1 MLQASRIFK
10 TVRRKT
16 AWTAAAILSASVF
29 STAVA
34 QAQTVDH
41 AASYYHYSLGHMYAD
56 LASINGSPDYIRK
69 AIENYKL
76 AIKEDPNTPMLSE
89 ELSEL
94 YIQTGRLRE
103 AQSDAEDALKANPN
117 DINAHRMLGRIF
129 TRQIGDS
136 QEHRIDETMLKKSI
150 EEYKKITGLDPK
162 DVDSWLMLGRLN
174 KVAQNS
180 VDAQNAYKKA
190 LEVDPDNED
199 ALTGLAMVY
208 ADLGDNTEAADLLK
222 KLAAKNPTA
231 RSLQALA
238 AAYEQMHEYALAA
251 ETLKRTQELNPPPP
265 NAAELK
271 RFMAADLRRAQQY
284 QEALKVYQ
292 ELVKEEPSDA
302 ESYLRMSNIYT
313 QLRDFTKARE
323 AEDKA
328 RAIEPNNLDVRYN
341 EVTILESEGKAAE
354 AIARLKEILDTT
366 AKKNYSKDEKGNRIE
381 LLDRLWTLYRLSDQ
395 TEPAVETLRQISEL
409 DHERDAAVEALIVD
423 TYRIGKDLT
432 KAKTEADEA
441 LKRWPEDRTLR
452 VAHATVLGD
461 LGQTEAAAGELRKLL
476 DGKNDREIYLDLAAY
491 VYDRARKFEE
501 EGKALDAAD
510 KLSVSKDDKEA
521 VWFQRGAMY
530 EKMKKID
537 LAEAE
542 FRKILEINPD
552 SAATMNYLGYMLA
565 DRNVKLAEA
574 LSLITKALDK
584 EPNNGAYLDSLG
596 WVYFKMNRLPEAEEN
611 LRQALMRTPRDAT
624 VHDHMGDVLLRESK
638 VREAIAQWQMSLQEF
653 EASSPAEVEPGDIA
667 KVRSKLE
674 AARVRLAKEDNR
686 KN

>member
-10 TVRRKT
+10 
-16 AWTAAAILSASVF
+16 AAAVMLGATTF
-29 STAVA
+29 AA

-56 LASINGSPDYIRK
+56 LASINGSPDYIKK

-76 AIKEDPNTPMLSE
+76 AIKEDPQTPMLGE

-150 EEYKKITGLDPK
+150 EEYKKITELDPK
-162 DVDSWLMLGRLN
+162 DVDSWLMLGRLY
-174 KVAQNS
+174 KVATSS
-180 VDAQNAYKKA
+180 VEAQNAYKKA

-208 ADLGDNTEAADLLK
+208 ADLGDSTAAADLLK
-222 KLAAKNPTA
+222 KLAAKNPTP

-238 AAYEQMHEYALAA
+238 AAYEQMKEYALAA
-251 ETLKRTQELNPPPP
+251 ETLKRTLDLNPP
-265 NAAELK
+265 NAAEIK
-271 RFMAADLRRAQQY
+271 RFMAADFRRAQMFK
-284 QEALKVYQ
+284 EALQVYQ
-292 ELVKEEPSDA
+292 DLVKDEPSDA

-313 QLRDFTKARE
+313 QLRDFAKARE

-341 EVTILESEGKAAE
+341 EVSILESEGKTTE

-381 LLDRLWTLYRLSDQ
+381 LLDRLWTLYRLNDQ

-409 DHERDAAVEALIVD
+409 DHERDSAVEALIID

-432 KAKTEADEA
+432 KARTEADTA
-441 LKRWPEDRTLR
+441 VKRWPEDRTLR

-461 LGQTEAAAGELRKLL
+461 LGQTDAAAAELRKLL

-491 VYDRARKFEE
+491 VYDRVRKFDE

-510 KLSVSKDDKEA
+510 KLSASKEDKEA

-530 EKMKKID
+530 EKMKKVD

-552 SAATMNYLGYMLA
+552 SSATMNYLGYMLA
-565 DRNVKLAEA
+565 DRNVKLPEA

-596 WVYFKMNRLPEAEEN
+596 WVYFKMNRLQEAEEN
-611 LRQALMRTPRDAT
+611 LRQALIRTPRDGT
-624 VHDHMGDVLLRESK
+624 VHDHMGDVLLKESK
-638 VREAIAQWQMSLQEF
+638 VREAIAQWQLSLQEF
-653 EASSPAEVEPGDIA
+653 EKAAPADVEPGDIA
-667 KVRSKLE
+667 KVKSKLE
-674 AARVRLAKEDNR
+674 AARVRLAKEGNP

>member
-10 TVRRKT
+10 
-16 AWTAAAILSASVF
+16 AAAVIMGATTF
-29 STAVA
+29 AA

-41 AASYYHYSLGHMYAD
+41 AAAYYHYSLGHMYAD

-76 AIKEDPNTPMLSE
+76 AIKEDPKTPMLSE

-117 DINAHRMLGRIF
+117 DVNAHRMLGRIF

-136 QEHRIDETMLKKSI
+136 QEHRIDESMLKKSI
-150 EEYKKITGLDPK
+150 DEYKKITELDPK
-162 DVDSWLMLGRLN
+162 DVDSWLMLGRLQ
-174 KVAQNS
+174 KVAQSS
-180 VDAQNAYKKA
+180 VEAQNAYKKA

-208 ADLGDNTEAADLLK
+208 ADLGDSTAAADLLK
-222 KLAAKNPTA
+222 KLASKNPTP

-251 ETLKRTQELNPPPP
+251 ETLKRSLELNPP
-265 NAAELK
+265 NAAEIK
-271 RFMAADLRRAQQY
+271 RFMAADLRRAQMFK
-284 QEALKVYQ
+284 EALKVYQ
-292 ELVKEEPSDA
+292 DLVTEEPSDA

-313 QLRDFTKARE
+313 QLRDFAKARE

-341 EVTILESEGKAAE
+341 EVTILEAEGKTTD

-366 AKKNYSKDEKGNRIE
+366 AKKNYSKDEKGNRME
-381 LLDRLWTLYRLSDQ
+381 LLDRLWTLYRLNDQ
-395 TEPAVETLRQISEL
+395 TEPAVETLRQIAEL
-409 DHERDAAVEALIVD
+409 DHERDAAVQALIID
-423 TYRIGKDLT
+423 TYRIGKDLN
-432 KAKTEADEA
+432 KAQKEADTA
-441 LKRWPEDRTLR
+441 VKRWPEDRTLR

-461 LGQTEAAAGELRKLL
+461 LGQTDAAAAELKKLL

-491 VYDRARKFEE
+491 VYDRARKFDEE
-501 EGKALDAAD
+501 AKALDAAD
-510 KLSVSKDDKEA
+510 KLSTSKEEKEA

-530 EKMKKID
+530 EKMKKVD

-565 DRNVKLAEA
+565 DRSVKLPEA
-574 LSLITKALDK
+574 LSLIMKALDK

-596 WVYFKMNRLPEAEEN
+596 WVYFKMNRLQEAEES
-611 LRQALMRTPRDAT
+611 LRQALIRTPRDGT
-624 VHDHMGDVLLRESK
+624 VHDHMGDVLLKQSK
-638 VREAIAQWQMSLQEF
+638 VREAIGQWQISLQEF
-653 EASSPAEVEPGDIA
+653 EKASAAEVEPGDIA
-667 KVRSKLE
+667 KVKSKLE
-674 AARVRLAKEDNR
+674 AARVRLAKEGSP
-686 KN
+686 KH

>member
-1 MLQASRIFK
+1 MLQAARISK
-10 TVRRKT
+10 TARRKT
-16 AWTAAAILSASVF
+16 AWTAAAILSASAF

-150 EEYKKITGLDPK
+150 EEYKKITELDPK

-292 ELVKEEPSDA
+292 ELVTAEPSDA

-341 EVTILESEGKAAE
+341 EVTILESEGKATE

-366 AKKNYSKDEKGNRIE
+366 AKKNYSKDEKGNRME
-381 LLDRLWTLYRLSDQ
+381 LLDRLWTLYRLNDQ
-395 TEPAVETLRQISEL
+395 TEPAVETLRRISEL
-409 DHERDAAVEALIVD
+409 DHERDAAVEALIID

-501 EGKALDAAD
+501 EAKALDAAD
-510 KLSVSKDDKEA
+510 KLSVSKEDKEA

-584 EPNNGAYLDSLG
+584 DPNNGAYLDSLG
-596 WVYFKMNRLPEAEEN
+596 WVYFKMNRLSEAEDN

-653 EASSPAEVEPGDIA
+653 EASSPADVEPGDIA
-667 KVRSKLE
+667 KVKSKLE

>member
-10 TVRRKT
+10 TARRKT
-16 AWTAAAILSASVF
+16 AWTAAAILSASAF

-117 DINAHRMLGRIF
+117 DLNAHRMLGRIF
-129 TRQIGDS
+129 TRQIGDP

-150 EEYKKITGLDPK
+150 EEYKKITELDPK

-292 ELVKEEPSDA
+292 ELVTEEPSDA

-328 RAIEPNNLDVRYN
+328 RAVEPNNLDVRYN

-354 AIARLKEILDTT
+354 AITRLKEILDTT

-381 LLDRLWTLYRLSDQ
+381 LLDRLWTLYRLNDQ

-461 LGQTEAAAGELRKLL
+461 LGQTEAAAGELKKLL

-501 EGKALDAAD
+501 EAKALDAAD

-537 LAEAE
+537 LAETE

-653 EASSPAEVEPGDIA
+653 EASSPADVEPGDIA
-667 KVRSKLE
+667 KVKSKLE

>member
-10 TVRRKT
+10 
-16 AWTAAAILSASVF
+16 AAAVILGATTF
-29 STAVA
+29 AA

-76 AIKEDPNTPMLSE
+76 AIKEDPQTPMLGE

-136 QEHRIDETMLKKSI
+136 QEHRIDEAMLKKSI
-150 EEYKKITGLDPK
+150 DEYKKITELDPK
-162 DVDSWLMLGRLN
+162 DVDSWLMLGRLY
-174 KVAQNS
+174 KVATSS
-180 VDAQNAYKKA
+180 VEAQNAYKKA

-208 ADLGDNTEAADLLK
+208 ADLGDSTAAADLLK
-222 KLAAKNPTA
+222 KLAAKNPTP

-238 AAYEQMHEYALAA
+238 AAYEQMKEYALAA
-251 ETLKRTQELNPPPP
+251 ETLKRTLDLNPP
-265 NAAELK
+265 NAAEIK
-271 RFMAADLRRAQQY
+271 RFMAADLRRAQMFK
-284 QEALKVYQ
+284 EALQVYQ
-292 ELVKEEPSDA
+292 DLVKDEPSDA

-313 QLRDFTKARE
+313 QLRDFAKARE

-328 RAIEPNNLDVRYN
+328 RTIEPNNLDVRYN
-341 EVTILESEGKAAE
+341 EVSILEAEGKTTE

-366 AKKNYSKDEKGNRIE
+366 AKKNYSKEEKGNRIE
-381 LLDRLWTLYRLSDQ
+381 LLDRMWTLYRLNDQ
-395 TEPAVETLRQISEL
+395 TEPAVETLRQIAEL
-409 DHERDAAVEALIVD
+409 DHERDSAVEALIID

-432 KAKTEADEA
+432 KARTEADTA
-441 LKRWPEDRTLR
+441 VKRWPDDRTLR

-461 LGQTEAAAGELRKLL
+461 MGQTDAAAAELRKLL

-491 VYDRARKFEE
+491 VYDRVRKFDE

-510 KLSVSKDDKEA
+510 KLSASKEDKEA

-530 EKMKKID
+530 EKMKKVD

-542 FRKILEINPD
+542 FRKILEINPE
-552 SAATMNYLGYMLA
+552 SSATMNYLGYMLA
-565 DRNVKLAEA
+565 DRNVKLPEA

-611 LRQALMRTPRDAT
+611 LRQALIRTPRDGT
-624 VHDHMGDVLLRESK
+624 VHDHMGDVLLKESK
-638 VREAIAQWQMSLQEF
+638 VREAIAQWQLSLQEF
-653 EASSPAEVEPGDIA
+653 EKAAPADVEPGDIS
-667 KVRSKLE
+667 KVKSKLE
-674 AARVRLAKEDNR
+674 AARVRLAKEGNP

>member
-1 MLQASRIFK
+1 MLQASRTFK
-10 TVRRKT
+10 
-16 AWTAAAILSASVF
+16 AAAVVLGVSAF
-29 STAVA
+29 SA

-56 LASINGSPDYIRK
+56 LASINGSPDYIKK

-76 AIKEDPNTPMLSE
+76 AIKEDPQTPMLSE

-103 AQSDAEDALKANPN
+103 AQTDAEEALKANPN
-117 DINAHRMLGRIF
+117 DVNAHRMLGRIF

-136 QEHRIDETMLKKSI
+136 QEHRIDESMLKKSI
-150 EEYKKITGLDPK
+150 EEYKKITELDPK
-162 DVDSWLMLGRLN
+162 DVESWLMLGRLH

-208 ADLGDNTEAADLLK
+208 ADLGDNTSAADLLK
-222 KLAAKNPTA
+222 KLAAKNPTP

-251 ETLKRTQELNPPPP
+251 ETLKRTLELNPP
-265 NAAELK
+265 NAAEIK
-271 RFMAADLRRAQQY
+271 RFMAADLRRAMQFDA
-284 QEALKVYQ
+284 ALKVYQ
-292 ELVKEEPSDA
+292 ELVTEEPSDA

-313 QLRDFTKARE
+313 QLRDFAKARE

-341 EVTILESEGKAAE
+341 EVTILESEGKTQE

-366 AKKNYSKDEKGNRIE
+366 AKRNYSKDEKGNRIE
-381 LLDRLWTLYRLSDQ
+381 LLDRLWTLYRLNDQ
-395 TEPAVETLRQISEL
+395 TDPAVETLRQIAEL
-409 DHERDAAVEALIVD
+409 DHERDAAVESLIID

-432 KAKTEADEA
+432 KAQKEADA
-441 LKRWPEDRTLR
+441 AIKRWPEDRTLR

-461 LGQTEAAAGELRKLL
+461 LGQTDAAAGELKKLL

-491 VYDRARKFEE
+491 VYDRVRKFDE
-501 EGKALDAAD
+501 EGKALDSAD
-510 KLSVSKDDKEA
+510 KLSVSKEDKEA

-530 EKMKKID
+530 EKMKKVD

-542 FRKILEINPD
+542 FRKILEINPE

-565 DRNVKLAEA
+565 DRSVKLPEA

-611 LRQALMRTPRDAT
+611 LRQALIRTPRDGT
-624 VHDHMGDVLLRESK
+624 VHDHMGDVLLKESK
-638 VREAIAQWQMSLQEF
+638 VREAIAQWQISLQEF
-653 EASSPAEVEPGDIA
+653 EKASAADVEPGDIA
-667 KVRSKLE
+667 KVKSKLE
-674 AARVRLAKEDNR
+674 AARVRLAKEGNP

>member
-10 TVRRKT
+10 
-16 AWTAAAILSASVF
+16 AAAVILGATTF
-29 STAVA
+29 AA

-76 AIKEDPNTPMLSE
+76 AIKEDPQTPMLGE

-136 QEHRIDETMLKKSI
+136 QEHRIDEAMLKKSI
-150 EEYKKITGLDPK
+150 DEYKKITELDPK
-162 DVDSWLMLGRLN
+162 DVDSWLMLGRLY
-174 KVAQNS
+174 KVATSS
-180 VDAQNAYKKA
+180 VEAQNAYKKA

-208 ADLGDNTEAADLLK
+208 ADLGDSTAAADLLK
-222 KLAAKNPTA
+222 KLAAKNPTP

-238 AAYEQMHEYALAA
+238 AAYEQMKEYALAA
-251 ETLKRTQELNPPPP
+251 ETLKRTLDLNPP
-265 NAAELK
+265 NAAEIK
-271 RFMAADLRRAQQY
+271 RFMAADLRRAQMFK
-284 QEALKVYQ
+284 EALQVYQ
-292 ELVKEEPSDA
+292 DLVKDEPSDA

-313 QLRDFTKARE
+313 QLRDFAKARE

-328 RAIEPNNLDVRYN
+328 RTIEPNNLDVRYN
-341 EVTILESEGKAAE
+341 EVSILEAEGKTTE

-366 AKKNYSKDEKGNRIE
+366 AKKNYSKEEKGNRIE
-381 LLDRLWTLYRLSDQ
+381 LLDRMWTLYRLNDQ
-395 TEPAVETLRQISEL
+395 TEPAVETLRQIAEL
-409 DHERDAAVEALIVD
+409 DHERDSAVEALIID

-432 KAKTEADEA
+432 KARTEADTA
-441 LKRWPEDRTLR
+441 VKRWPDDRTLR

-461 LGQTEAAAGELRKLL
+461 MGQTDAAAAELRKLL

-491 VYDRARKFEE
+491 VYDRVRKFDE

-510 KLSVSKDDKEA
+510 KLSVSKEDKEA

-530 EKMKKID
+530 EKMKKVD

-542 FRKILEINPD
+542 FRKILEINPE
-552 SAATMNYLGYMLA
+552 SSATMNYLGYMLA
-565 DRNVKLAEA
+565 DRNVKLPEA

-611 LRQALMRTPRDAT
+611 LRQALIRTPRDGT
-624 VHDHMGDVLLRESK
+624 VHDHMGDVLLKESK
-638 VREAIAQWQMSLQEF
+638 VREAIAQWQLSLQEF
-653 EASSPAEVEPGDIA
+653 EKAAPADVEPGDIS
-667 KVRSKLE
+667 KVKSKLE
-674 AARVRLAKEDNR
+674 AARVRLAKEGNP

>member
-10 TVRRKT
+10 
-16 AWTAAAILSASVF
+16 AAAVILGATTF
-29 STAVA
+29 AA

-41 AASYYHYSLGHMYAD
+41 AAAYYHYSLGHMYAD
-56 LASINGSPDYIRK
+56 LASINGSPDYIKK

-76 AIKEDPNTPMLSE
+76 AIKEDPQTPMLGE

-103 AQSDAEDALKANPN
+103 AQSDAEEALKANPN
-117 DINAHRMLGRIF
+117 DVNAHRMLGRIF
-129 TRQIGDS
+129 TRQIGDQ
-136 QEHRIDETMLKKSI
+136 QEHRIDDAMLKKSI
-150 EEYKKITGLDPK
+150 EEYKKITELDPK
-162 DVDSWLMLGRLN
+162 DVDSWLMLGRLH

-190 LEVDPDNED
+190 LEVDPDSED

-208 ADLGDNTEAADLLK
+208 ADLGDNTAAADLLK
-222 KLAAKNPTA
+222 KLASKNPTP

-251 ETLKRTQELNPPPP
+251 ETLKRTLELNPP
-265 NAAELK
+265 NAAEIK
-271 RFMAADLRRAQQY
+271 RFMAADLRRAGQFQA
-284 QEALKVYQ
+284 ALKVYQ
-292 ELVKEEPSDA
+292 DLVAEEPSDA

-313 QLRDFTKARE
+313 QLRDFAKARE

-341 EVTILESEGKAAE
+341 EVTILESEGKTTE
-354 AIARLKEILDTT
+354 AIVRLKEILDTT

-381 LLDRLWTLYRLSDQ
+381 LLDRLWTMYRLNDQ
-395 TEPAVETLRQISEL
+395 TEPAVETLRQIAEL
-409 DHERDAAVEALIVD
+409 DHERDAAVEALIID
-423 TYRIGKDLT
+423 TYRIGKDLP
-432 KAKTEADEA
+432 KAQKEADA
-441 LKRWPEDRTLR
+441 AVKRWPEDRTLH

-461 LGQTEAAAGELRKLL
+461 SGQTDAAAAELKKLL

-491 VYDRARKFEE
+491 VYDRVRKFDEE
-501 EGKALDAAD
+501 AKALDAAD
-510 KLSVSKDDKEA
+510 KLSVSKEDREA

-596 WVYFKMNRLPEAEEN
+596 WVYFKMNRLQEAEEN
-611 LRQALMRTPRDAT
+611 LRQALIRTPRDGT
-624 VHDHMGDVLLRESK
+624 VHDHMGDVLLKESK
-638 VREAIAQWQMSLQEF
+638 VREAIAQWQLSLQEF
-653 EASSPAEVEPGDIA
+653 EKASPADVEPGDIA
-667 KVRSKLE
+667 KVKSKLE
-674 AARVRLAKEDNR
+674 AARVRLAKEGNP

>member
-10 TVRRKT
+10 AARRKT
-16 AWTAAAILSASVF
+16 AWTATVILGASAF
-29 STAVA
+29 SA

-41 AASYYHYSLGHMYAD
+41 AAAYYHYSLGHMYAD
-56 LASINGSPDYIRK
+56 LASINGSPDYIKK

-76 AIKEDPNTPMLSE
+76 AIKEDPQTPMLGE

-103 AQSDAEDALKANPN
+103 AQSDAEEALKANPN
-117 DINAHRMLGRIF
+117 DVNAHRMLGRIF

-136 QEHRIDETMLKKSI
+136 QEHRIDESMLKKSI
-150 EEYKKITGLDPK
+150 EEYKKITELEPK
-162 DVDSWLMLGRLN
+162 DVDSWLMLGRLH

-180 VDAQNAYKKA
+180 VEAQNAYKKA

-208 ADLGDNTEAADLLK
+208 ADLGDNTSAADLLK
-222 KLAAKNPTA
+222 KLAAKSPSE
-231 RSLQALA
+231 RSLRALA
-238 AAYEQMHEYALAA
+238 AAYEQMREYALAA
-251 ETLKRTQELNPPPP
+251 ETLKRTLELNPA
-265 NAAELK
+265 NAGEIK
-271 RFMAADLRRAQQY
+271 RFMAADLRRAQMY

-292 ELVKEEPSDA
+292 DLVAEEPSDA

-313 QLRDFTKARE
+313 QLRDFAKARE

-341 EVTILESEGKAAE
+341 EVTILESEGKTAE
-354 AIARLKEILDTT
+354 AITRLKEILDTT
-366 AKKNYSKDEKGNRIE
+366 AKRNYSKDEKGNRIE
-381 LLDRLWTLYRLSDQ
+381 LLDRLWTLYRMNDQ
-395 TEPAVETLRQISEL
+395 TEPAVETLRQIAEL
-409 DHERDAAVEALIVD
+409 DHERDSAVEALIID

-432 KAKTEADEA
+432 KAQKEADAA

-461 LGQTEAAAGELRKLL
+461 SGQTDAAASELKKLL

-491 VYDRARKFEE
+491 VYDRVRRFDEE
-501 EGKALDAAD
+501 AKVLDAAD
-510 KLSVSKDDKEA
+510 KLSVSKEDKEA
-521 VWFQRGAMY
+521 VWFQRGAMF
-530 EKMKKID
+530 EKMKKVD
-537 LAEAE
+537 LAETE

-596 WVYFKMNRLPEAEEN
+596 WVYFKMNRLQEAEEN
-611 LRQALMRTPRDAT
+611 LRQALIRTPRDGT
-624 VHDHMGDVLLRESK
+624 VHDHMGDVLLKESK
-638 VREAIAQWQMSLQEF
+638 VREAISQWQISLQEF
-653 EASSPAEVEPGDIA
+653 EKAAPADVEPGDIA
-667 KVRSKLE
+667 KVKSKLE
-674 AARVRLAKEDNR
+674 AARVRLAKEGSP

>member
-1 MLQASRIFK
+1 MLQVSRIFK
-10 TVRRKT
+10 AARRKT
-16 AWTAAAILSASVF
+16 AWTAAVVLGASAF
-29 STAVA
+29 SAAVA

-41 AASYYHYSLGHMYAD
+41 AAAYYHYSLGHMYAD

-76 AIKEDPNTPMLSE
+76 AIKEDPQTPMLSE

-103 AQSDAEDALKANPN
+103 AQSDAEEALKANPN
-117 DINAHRMLGRIF
+117 DVNAHRMLGRIF

-136 QEHRIDETMLKKSI
+136 QEHRIDESMLKKSI
-150 EEYKKITGLDPK
+150 EEYKKITELDPK
-162 DVDSWLMLGRLN
+162 DTDSWLMLGRLH
-174 KVAQNS
+174 KVAQSS
-180 VDAQNAYKKA
+180 VEAQNAYKKA
-190 LEVDPDNED
+190 LEIDPDNED

-208 ADLGDNTEAADLLK
+208 ADLGDNTAAADLLK

-251 ETLKRTQELNPPPP
+251 ETLRRTLELNPPPP
-265 NAAELK
+265 NVSELK
-271 RFMAADLRRAQQY
+271 RFMAADLRRALQFQA
-284 QEALKVYQ
+284 ALKVYQ
-292 ELVKEEPSDA
+292 DMVAEEPNDA

-341 EVTILESEGKAAE
+341 EVTILESEGKSTE

-381 LLDRLWTLYRLSDQ
+381 LLDRLWTLYRLNDQ
-395 TEPAVETLRQISEL
+395 TEPAVEVLRQISEI
-409 DHERDAAVEALIVD
+409 DHERDAAVEALIID

-432 KAKTEADEA
+432 KAQKEADGA

-461 LGQTEAAAGELRKLL
+461 LGQTDAAAGELKKLI

-491 VYDRARKFEE
+491 VYDRVRKFDEE
-501 EGKALDAAD
+501 AKALDAAD
-510 KLSVSKDDKEA
+510 KLSVSKEDKEA

-530 EKMKKID
+530 EKMKKVD

-611 LRQALMRTPRDAT
+611 LRQALIRTPRDAT

-638 VREAIAQWQMSLQEF
+638 VREAIAQWQISLQEF
-653 EASSPAEVEPGDIA
+653 EKSSSAEVEPGDIA
-667 KVRSKLE
+667 KVKSKLD
-674 AARVRLAKEDNR
+674 AARVRLAKEGNP